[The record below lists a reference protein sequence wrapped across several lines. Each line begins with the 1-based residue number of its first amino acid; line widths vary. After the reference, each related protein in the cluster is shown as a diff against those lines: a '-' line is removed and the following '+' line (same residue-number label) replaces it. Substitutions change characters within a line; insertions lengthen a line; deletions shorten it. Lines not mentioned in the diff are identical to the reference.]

1 MGGDL
6 GYPRRVV
13 LDMYYVEHKSRRLD
27 VFILLKTFPAVC
39 FHFWK
44 NRKPKA
50 ATLPPA

>member
-27 VFILLKTFPAVC
+27 VWILLKTFPAVC
-39 FHFWK
+39 FHFYK
-44 NRKPKA
+44 NRKPK
-50 ATLPPA
+50 TLKRSA